1 MLARCRSILII
12 VITLWPYCLVSNS
25 NNFDNYVL
33 ILIKEHYQEW
43 ISENNADNYILL
55 VIRLH
60 DTKSASEKATV
71 LKNHKNNRDIQPTT
85 SLKLSSD
92 DAPIEIASEK
102 KDTQLASKKAEELQA
117 DNSDNQRIS
126 SVESN
131 KSSIAFEMMPAY
143 KNQSIDSVLGE
154 NTWVQLSSSSTPN
167 SQLKIRGQRATVLY
181 NGIALNQFNSQ
192 AQNIALIPDNS
203 INDINIKPSASS
215 VLYGSMGIGGVID
228 IAQKFSDCNQ
238 YSIGSDL
245 NYPTGGGVNFFV
257 NQLLNKGKTSQLQ
270 LSGKMATTENYRDYS
285 RNFNNAFNMGWLYQ
299 SEARELSLSFSDS
312 YQYLQFPGSLSQ
324 SEVDEDPWQSGNK
337 QKHINHVINTQAV
350 FKQVIDN
357 WWQVKIQSQ
366 YQQQWARNISQN
378 YSSTQTSS
386 MLYFRPSIGY
396 QDSQRENILGA
407 EFNYQTFT
415 NSAIIPNSNQLN
427 LAVFD
432 QLALSLNQQWKIGGG
447 GRFENSNTS
456 GTFIDLKN
464 SNRQI
469 LNVTAANIYLQYL
482 WSDALSSKFSI
493 SHAYQLPFI
502 DQSNYTPNITSQFGL
517 DPETAWIYQLDSCYH
532 NAIFEIHSSLY
543 WMAIN
548 DQIDYA
554 DNGSA
559 GFNINLPR
567 TRTIGSLLS
576 FDYQIYPSFLL
587 GSTAALNYN
596 TFVSDSSKYLQNQ
609 VVSGKQVPGSPLFTA
624 EGHIKINLTQNLTL
638 WLQEKYTSSMYA
650 NGDFMNTLGRQ
661 SGYFLTNMRLSYER
675 MSWQFTFSV
684 DNLFNQF
691 YYNYVITNN
700 ANKFYYPGNGISVMF
715 NVQYRL
721 TGQ

>member
-203 INDINIKPSASS
+203 INNINIKPSASS

-324 SEVDEDPWQSGNK
+324 SEVDEDPC
-337 QKHINHVINTQAV
+337 
-350 FKQVIDN
+350 
-357 WWQVKIQSQ
+357 
-366 YQQQWARNISQN
+366 
-378 YSSTQTSS
+378 
-386 MLYFRPSIGY
+386 
-396 QDSQRENILGA
+396 E
-407 EFNYQTFT
+407 
-415 NSAIIPNSNQLN
+415 
-427 LAVFD
+427 
-432 QLALSLNQQWKIGGG
+432 
-447 GRFENSNTS
+447 
-456 GTFIDLKN
+456 
-464 SNRQI
+464 
-469 LNVTAANIYLQYL
+469 
-482 WSDALSSKFSI
+482 
-493 SHAYQLPFI
+493 
-502 DQSNYTPNITSQFGL
+502 
-517 DPETAWIYQLDSCYH
+517 
-532 NAIFEIHSSLY
+532 
-543 WMAIN
+543 N
-548 DQIDYA
+548 DQI
-554 DNGSA
+554 
-559 GFNINLPR
+559 I
-567 TRTIGSLLS
+567 
-576 FDYQIYPSFLL
+576 
-587 GSTAALNYN
+587 
-596 TFVSDSSKYLQNQ
+596 
-609 VVSGKQVPGSPLFTA
+609 
-624 EGHIKINLTQNLTL
+624 
-638 WLQEKYTSSMYA
+638 
-650 NGDFMNTLGRQ
+650 
-661 SGYFLTNMRLSYER
+661 
-675 MSWQFTFSV
+675 
-684 DNLFNQF
+684 
-691 YYNYVITNN
+691 
-700 ANKFYYPGNGISVMF
+700 
-715 NVQYRL
+715 
-721 TGQ
+721 